1 MFICFH
7 YVVVVHDRS
16 PNDPAVTPT
25 PKKKPNSTRSLEPG
39 GSEFTIVEI
48 KIMKIQTVVR

>member
-1 MFICFH
+1 MFIYFH

>member
-1 MFICFH
+1 MFIH
-7 YVVVVHDRS
+7 ES
-16 PNDPAVTPT
+16 NPSEPAVTPT